1 MLIKLSVENFK
12 SFNELVEFSMIE
24 SNKYRDKGNHKIK
37 IQNADILKHAVIY
50 GANAS
55 GKSNLIEV
63 LDFIQVCL
71 KENISVLFQDLFC
84 KIYQEN
90 KSRPSKFEL
99 QFSVGD
105 KVYAYGFSA
114 KLSERIFTEE
124 WLYELTSSGKAI
136 RIFEKVTGE
145 KIEFGEFLQKN
156 KEDFYRLNTYVQD
169 FSENTGELFIKELN
183 RNKKFGDDSLL
194 KVFNDVYGWLT
205 KNILVITPSS
215 ALMDFSF
222 YTEESTD
229 KICDVIKTFDTGVT
243 QIDIREIT
251 VEQLR
256 NSVPKE
262 LFADVMQEIKKAVES
277 ENKKPVQITIRSQV
291 DYFTIKVEA
300 DGTVKITTL
309 SLKHGNAFF
318 DFIFKEESD
327 GTRRLFEILDLL
339 FVKNDDVVFAVDE
352 LERSLHP
359 KLIQRFL
366 ELFNERYSK
375 KKTQLI
381 FTTHESSIMD
391 LDIFR
396 RDEIWFVER
405 NKDNVSSI
413 YSLDVFKERY
423 DKKLSKAYLDGRYG
437 AIPVFQNFSFEE

>member
-63 LDFIQVCL
+63 LHFIQVCL

-169 FSENTGELFIKELN
+169 FSENTG
-183 RNKKFGDDSLL
+183 
-194 KVFNDVYGWLT
+194 
-205 KNILVITPSS
+205 
-215 ALMDFSF
+215 
-222 YTEESTD
+222 
-229 KICDVIKTFDTGVT
+229 
-243 QIDIREIT
+243 
-251 VEQLR
+251 
-256 NSVPKE
+256 
-262 LFADVMQEIKKAVES
+262 
-277 ENKKPVQITIRSQV
+277 
-291 DYFTIKVEA
+291 
-300 DGTVKITTL
+300 
-309 SLKHGNAFF
+309 
-318 DFIFKEESD
+318 
-327 GTRRLFEILDLL
+327 
-339 FVKNDDVVFAVDE
+339 
-352 LERSLHP
+352 
-359 KLIQRFL
+359 
-366 ELFNERYSK
+366 
-375 KKTQLI
+375 
-381 FTTHESSIMD
+381 
-391 LDIFR
+391 
-396 RDEIWFVER
+396 
-405 NKDNVSSI
+405 
-413 YSLDVFKERY
+413 
-423 DKKLSKAYLDGRYG
+423 
-437 AIPVFQNFSFEE
+437 

>member
-24 SNKYRDKGNHKIK
+24 SNKYRDKSNHKIR

-63 LDFIQVCL
+63 LDFIQFCL
-71 KENISVLFQDLFC
+71 KKRIAVSDQNSFC
-84 KIYQEN
+84 KIYEEN

-114 KLSERIFTEE
+114 KLAERIFTEE

-136 RIFEKVTGE
+136 RIFERVMGE

-156 KEDFYRLNTYVQD
+156 KEDFNRLNTYIED
-169 FSENTGELFIKELN
+169 FSENNGELFLKELN
-183 RNKKFGDDSLL
+183 RNKKFGGDSAL
-194 KVFNDVYGWLT
+194 KIFNDVYGWLT
-205 KNILVITPSS
+205 KNIIVITPSS

-222 YTEESTD
+222 YTDESTD
-229 KICDVIKTFDTGVT
+229 KICGVIKIFDTGVT
-243 QIDIREIT
+243 QINIRELT
-251 VEQLR
+251 VDQLQ
-256 NSVPKE
+256 NSVSKE
-262 LFADVMQEIKKAVES
+262 IFADIMQEVKKTVES
-277 ENKKPVQITIRSQV
+277 ENKKPVRITIRSQI
-291 DYFTIKVEA
+291 DYFTIKVEP
-300 DGTVKITTL
+300 DDTLKITTL

-318 DFIFKEESD
+318 DFTFKEESD
-327 GTRRLFEILDLL
+327 GTRRLLEILDLL
-339 FVKNDDVVFAVDE
+339 FVKKDDVVFVVDE

-366 ELFNERYSK
+366 ELFNERHSHR
-375 KKTQLI
+375 KTQLI

-423 DKKLSKAYLDGRYG
+423 DKKLSKAYLEGRYG